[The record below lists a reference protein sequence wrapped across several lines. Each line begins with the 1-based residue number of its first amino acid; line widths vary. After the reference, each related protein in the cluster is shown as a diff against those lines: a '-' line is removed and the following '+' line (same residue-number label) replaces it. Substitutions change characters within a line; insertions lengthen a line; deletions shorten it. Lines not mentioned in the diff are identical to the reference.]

1 MDDDAR
7 TRAIQ
12 EEQAHVDR
20 AYTRLAALRARAEQ
34 RRREALAAEV
44 VTHADLVDRDA
55 MAWGAASRVAALT
68 IGDEEPLVFGRID
81 RSDGEILHIGRV
93 SVLSEDYDPLVV
105 DWRSDAAAPFY
116 RATPAD
122 PQGLVRRRVLQCR
135 GRRVLLVEDQLLDLE
150 VADVAGGEPLVGDA
164 ALMAALTRDRSAH
177 MRDIVAT
184 IQREQDEIIRR
195 PATGVL
201 VVSGGPGTGKT
212 AVALH
217 RVAYLLYRHRE
228 RLERRGVLVV
238 GPSRRF
244 VEYIRAVLPALGE
257 TTAVLRPLG
266 HVVPGLATDR
276 HDPTAV
282 GRLKGDARMAAVI
295 ARIAR
300 RLRPGLAPRTAL
312 TRLRTIGDDLAAA
325 AAGILTQREID
336 LLVAAWADDRDA
348 GRPPSVEDVALV
360 DELRFQL
367 GDLDRPPPTPARSDE
382 MPAEVTTYADRLAR
396 PDAAAIIGDEDYT
409 EFGHVVVDE
418 AQDCSPMQWRM
429 LARRGGL
436 ATWTVVGDLAQQ
448 VSGGGPNRWDQVTAL
463 IGRERAEVAEL
474 SVNYRTPAPIM
485 SLAGRLLPHI
495 APGQQPP
502 RSARDGV
509 APVITTG
516 VSDVSAAAVAAACRE
531 RTATSGTVG
540 VVASGERSAELMTRL
555 AGQDV
560 QVLDPWDAKGLEFD
574 AIVVVAPEE
583 IADAYGW
590 SSVYVALTRATQQL
604 TVVTALDDLPA
615 PLQPSAD
622 PQASAL

>member
-7 TRAIQ
+7 TRAIR

-20 AYTRLAALRARAEQ
+20 AYDRLETVRARAER

-55 MAWGAASRVAALT
+55 MAFGAAARVASLT
-68 IGDEEPLVFGRID
+68 IGDDEPLVFGRID
-81 RSDGEILHIGRV
+81 RSDGDTLHVGRV

-122 PQGLVRRRVLQCR
+122 PQGLTRRRVLQCR
-135 GRRVLLVEDQLLDLE
+135 GRRVLLVEDQLLDL
-150 VADVAGGEPLVGDA
+150 DVGAEAPQTLVGDA
-164 ALMAALTRDRSAH
+164 ALMAALTRDRSDH

-195 PATGVL
+195 PAAGVL

-266 HVVPGLATDR
+266 ELVPGLATGR
-276 HDPTAV
+276 HDVSAV
-282 GRLKGDARMAAVI
+282 GRLKGDPRMAEVMGRFAQ
-295 ARIAR
+295 
-300 RLRPGLAPRTAL
+300 RLRPGTSPRVL
-312 TRLRTIGDDLAAA
+312 LDRLRGDAPTLAAA
-325 AAGILTQREID
+325 ARGTLSDDELDRLAG
-336 LLVAAWADDRDA
+336 AWADDHAA
-348 GRPPSVEDVALV
+348 GQPPSVEDVALI
-360 DELRFQL
+360 DELRHRL
-367 GDLDRPPPTPARSDE
+367 GDLDRPPAPPSPVE
-382 MPAEVTTYADRLAR
+382 GEVAEVTTAADRLAR
-396 PDAAAIIGDEDYT
+396 PDATALVAHEDYR

-418 AQDCSPMQWRM
+418 AQDLSPMQWRM
-429 LARRGGL
+429 LARRGSL

-448 VSGGGPNRWDQVTAL
+448 STSGGPRGWGEVTDL
-463 IGRERAEVAEL
+463 IGRERTEVAEL

-485 SLAGRLLPHI
+485 ELAGRLLPRI
-495 APGQQPP
+495 APGQTPP
-502 RSARDGV
+502 RSARGGHAPTV
-509 APVITTG
+509 ATG
-516 VSDVSAAAVAAACRE
+516 VTDLTSAAVDAARRAR
-531 RTATSGTVG
+531 AAQSGTVG
-540 VVASGERSAELMTRL
+540 VVAHADRL
-555 AGQDV
+555 PPLVEQLTHDDV
-560 QVLDPWDAKGLEFD
+560 SVVDPWEAKGLEFD
-574 AIVVVAPEE
+574 AVVVAGPEE
-583 IADAYGW
+583 IAEAHGW

-604 TVVTALDDLPA
+604 TVITDHEELPLPLRATDGETAAPA
-615 PLQPSAD
+615 V
-622 PQASAL
+622 